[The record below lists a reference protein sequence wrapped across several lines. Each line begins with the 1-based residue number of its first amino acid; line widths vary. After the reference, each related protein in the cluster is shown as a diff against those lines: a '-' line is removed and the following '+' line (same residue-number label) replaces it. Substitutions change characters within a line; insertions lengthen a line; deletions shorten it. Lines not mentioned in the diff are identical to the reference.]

1 MVSIFELIIQG
12 LEKEWSDLIALV
24 THHTVMS
31 EMLPCTLRL
40 PHKSNNPTFK
50 DSDKDEK
57 EEDPDYQRLSD
68 FSTMMATL
76 KM

>member
-1 MVSIFELIIQG
+1 M
-12 LEKEWSDLIALV
+12 EKEWPDLTSLV

-40 PHKSNNPTFK
+40 PHKTNNPTFK

-57 EEDPDYQRLSD
+57 EDDPDYQRLSD
-68 FSTMMATL
+68 FTTMMGDM